1 VGGWPGRGAIQPNPR
16 EWVNGEPA
24 ARGIT
29 FVVQPPRRWRNTG
42 RMSPLASHYLA
53 TAGAMLARAVEVN
66 RPVLAQLGPLIG
78 ASLAKGGILHLFG
91 SGHSDIIAR
100 ELVGRAGGLAC
111 ISSIP
116 DATGGFVENLAGYG
130 TRVAERY
137 DRQYGLQPG
146 ETIIVISN
154 SGKNASPIE
163 VALYAKAKGLHVVA
177 LTCVEM
183 AKAAATAHPAGQ
195 KLHEVAD
202 HVLDNCGVPGD
213 AITPVAE
220 GIKAGPTSTF
230 IGTTLLNLLS
240 LEVIAWLQ
248 AGGHPLPVLRSQN
261 VPGAIDHNRGLAKS
275 YHGRLSRQL
284 A

>member
-1 VGGWPGRGAIQPNPR
+1 
-16 EWVNGEPA
+16 
-24 ARGIT
+24 
-29 FVVQPPRRWRNTG
+29 
-42 RMSPLASHYLA
+42 MSPLASHYLE

-91 SGHSDIIAR
+91 SGHSDILAR
-100 ELVGRAGGLAC
+100 ELVGRAGGLVC

-163 VALYAKAKGLHVVA
+163 VALYAKTRGLHVVA

-183 AKAAATAHPAGQ
+183 AKAAATAHPGGR

-213 AITPVAE
+213 AIVDLHPEKAGGPAE
-220 GIKAGPTSTF
+220 AAAKAGPTSTF
-230 IGTTLLNLLS
+230 IGTTLLNLVS

-261 VPGAIDHNRGLAKS
+261 VPGAIDYNRGLAKS